1 MEIDNIVQNIPFNP
15 QSHTHNF
22 PELSEMPTAPRLSPM
37 EVPLSMYL
45 DMRVFY
51 LEESDAESYQSQ
63 RSSDT
68 SASKRRMIKKSK
80 RKERKN
86 TNATQADEC
95 EQSVI

>member
-1 MEIDNIVQNIPFNP
+1 
-15 QSHTHNF
+15 
-22 PELSEMPTAPRLSPM
+22 MPTAPRLSPM

-45 DMRVFY
+45 DMGVFY